1 MGQSLSTVS
10 WRITAISIK
19 TIANSAFKKKMLGAG
34 LQCFED
40 ERNYKD
46 DIWERFYVCERC
58 RRKNNPTVDAILSK
72 ESKATIVA
80 KKKGVTF

>member
-10 WRITAISIK
+10 WRVTVISIK
-19 TIANSAFKKKMLGAG
+19 TYCQFYVKKMLGAG
-34 LQCFED
+34 LQCFDD

-58 RRKNNPTVDAILSK
+58 RRKNNPTVDAILSR
-72 ESKATIVA
+72 ETNATIVA
-80 KKKGVTF
+80 KKNS